1 MCWRWSRSPM
11 LNSKVGLIGL
21 GAMGSGIA
29 ASLRRAGFD
38 VHVFDV
44 RQDVAEKFVKEGGH
58 ACKSV
63 AELGAACDVVV
74 SVVVNAAQT
83 ESVLMGDG
91 GAQSGCI
98 NHLKPGSVF
107 VMCSTVDPAFSV
119 GLEKTLNAKG
129 LLYIDAPISGG
140 AAKAAS
146 GQMTM
151 MTAGT
156 PEAYAKAEP
165 FLNAMAAKV
174 YKLGDCA
181 GAGSKVKIINQL
193 LAGVHIA
200 AAAEAMAL
208 GLREG
213 VDPDALYEVITHS
226 AGNSWM
232 FENRMAHVLAADYT
246 PLSAVDIFV
255 KDLGLVLDM
264 ARASKFPLPLSSTA
278 HQMFMQASTAGFAKE
293 DDSAVIKIFPGIEL
307 PKAK

>member
-1 MCWRWSRSPM
+1 MTS
-11 LNSKVGLIGL
+11 VGLIGL
-21 GAMGSGIA
+21 GAMGSGMA
-29 ASLRRAGFD
+29 QSLRRAGHT

-44 RQDVAEKFVKEGGH
+44 RREAAQAFAQDGGVAC
-58 ACKSV
+58 ASL

-83 ESVLMGDG
+83 EAVLFGADG
-91 GAQSGCI
+91 CAA
-98 NHLKPGSVF
+98 HMKPGSVF
-107 VMCSTVDPAFSV
+107 VMCSTVDPNWSV
-119 GLEKTLNAKG
+119 ALEARLESMGLR
-129 LLYIDAPISGG
+129 YIDAPISGG

-151 MTAGT
+151 MTAGK
-156 PEAYAKAEP
+156 PEAYALAEP
-165 FLNAMAAKV
+165 LLKAMAGKV

-213 VDPDALYEVITHS
+213 VNAEALYEVITNS

-232 FENRMAHVLAADYT
+232 FENRMAHVLAGDYT

-255 KDLGLVLDM
+255 KDLGIVLDV

-278 HQMFMQASTAGFAKE
+278 HQMFMQASTSGFAKE
-293 DDSAVIKIFPGIEL
+293 DDSAVIKVFPGIEL
-307 PKAK
+307 PKGKA